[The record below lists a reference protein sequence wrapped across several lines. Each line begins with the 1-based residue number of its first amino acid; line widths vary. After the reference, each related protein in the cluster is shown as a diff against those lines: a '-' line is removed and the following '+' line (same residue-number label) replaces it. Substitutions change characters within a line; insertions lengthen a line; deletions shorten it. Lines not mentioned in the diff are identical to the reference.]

1 MNRVIFL
8 IDGFNL
14 YHSVVEASRDLRG
27 VSTKWLDIRSFCKSY
42 LPALGKDATEE
53 QIYYFSALAEHLIHS
68 DSDTVNRH
76 KSYIECLKST
86 GIIVELGRFKA
97 KEIHCPIC
105 KSKILRH
112 EEKET
117 DVAISTKLFEV
128 CFYNLCD
135 TVVLVTGDTDIAPAV
150 RTVQRLCPE
159 KKICF
164 LFPYLRKNKEL
175 AALAYQHFRVKKE
188 RYSQYQFTDPF
199 ALSDGRLIRKP
210 AKW

>member
-8 IDGFNL
+8 VDGFNL
-14 YHSVVEASRDLRG
+14 YHSVVEASLNLRAT
-27 VSTKWLDIRSFCKSY
+27 STKWLDIRSFCRSY

-86 GIIVELGRFKA
+86 GIVVELGRFKA
-97 KEIHCPIC
+97 KEIHLTIC

-135 TVVLVTGDTDIAPAV
+135 YGSIGNRWYRHRSSSPHSTASLSWKEDLLLVSLP
-150 RTVQRLCPE
+150 PE
-159 KKICF
+159 KQRIGGS
-164 LFPYLRKNKEL
+164 R
-175 AALAYQHFRVKKE
+175 
-188 RYSQYQFTDPF
+188 
-199 ALSDGRLIRKP
+199 LSTF
-210 AKW
+210 